1 MDVGFP
7 ELFRAA
13 LTSVEQCQVT
23 ADEKVVVYTD
33 SEKNP
38 AVVEA
43 WYAACLTTGADV
55 TLVRATARFPETDPP
70 EVALDAMRSADMTF
84 DLASNTWL
92 YAPGLPPIL
101 EAGGRVLQ
109 VLVPERSII
118 DRPPDPD
125 ILWRAD
131 VSERVVEGS
140 QQIHVTSPLG
150 TDLRATRGDR
160 PWHAQRGYTWKAGQW
175 DSYGV
180 CMINCAPIEESVE
193 GVIYFNGPMILFP
206 QYCYTTKQPI
216 RAEVEGGRIVGIDT
230 DHDEARTFDRWL
242 RQFEDPNVELV
253 AHIGFGFDPRADLES
268 FDLAAW
274 ESYYGGVVVAFGANQ
289 TPTLQGS
296 HPAKGHMDG
305 ILLGANFS
313 LDGRQIIQ
321 GGEFVEDTGLLRRR
335 ATHSES

>member
-13 LTSVEQCQVT
+13 LASVERCRVE

-38 AVVEA
+38 ALVEA
-43 WYAACLTTGADV
+43 WYAAALSTGADV

-70 EVALDAMRSADMTF
+70 EVALDAMRSADMIF

-92 YAPGLPPIL
+92 YAPGLPGIL
-101 EAGGRVLQ
+101 QAGARILQ

-118 DRPPDPD
+118 DRPPHPD

-131 VSERVVEGS
+131 LAEKLTEGS
-140 QQIHVTSPLG
+140 REVHITSELG
-150 TDLRATRGDR
+150 TDLRGERGDR
-160 PWHAQRGYTWKAGQW
+160 PWHVQRGFVWRSGQW

-180 CMINCAPIEESVE
+180 CMANFAPIEESVN
-193 GVIYFNGPMILFP
+193 GVVYFNGPMILFP
-206 QYCYTTKQPI
+206 QYTYTTRTPI
-216 RAEVEGGRIVGIDT
+216 RAVVEEGRIVDIDT
-230 DHDEARTFDRWL
+230 SHQEARVFDRWI
-242 RQFEDPNVELV
+242 RQFDDPNVYLV
-253 AHIGFGFDPRADLES
+253 AHLGFGLDPRADLES

-274 ESYYGGVVVAFGANQ
+274 ESFYGGVMVAFGANA
-289 TPTLQGS
+289 TPNLQGS

-305 ILLGANFS
+305 ILLGADLA
-313 LDGRQIIQ
+313 LDGRPIIRK
-321 GGEFVEDTGLLRRR
+321 GEFVEETGLRSRG
-335 ATHSES
+335 

>member
-13 LTSVEQCQVT
+13 LNSVELCRVKP
-23 ADEKVVVYTD
+23 DENVVVYTD

-43 WYAACLTTGADV
+43 WYSACIARGCDAS
-55 TLVRATARFPETDPP
+55 LVRATARFPETSPP
-70 EVALDAMRSADMTF
+70 ATAVQAMTEADIVF

-92 YAPGLPPIL
+92 YSPVLPGIL
-101 EAGGRVLQ
+101 DSGTRILQ

-131 VSERVVEGS
+131 VSEALTEGT
-140 QQIHVTSPLG
+140 QEIHVTTPEG
-150 TDLRATRGDR
+150 TDLHATRRDR
-160 PWHAQRGYTWKAGQW
+160 PWHAQRGHVWEAGQW

-180 CMINCAPIEESVE
+180 CMINCAPVEETVH

-216 RAEVEGGRIVGIDT
+216 RAEVEEGRIVKIDT
-230 DHDEARTFDRWL
+230 DHDEARTFDRWI
-242 RQFEDPNVELV
+242 RQFDDPNVYVV
-253 AHIGFGFDPRADLES
+253 AHMGFGFDPRADLDT
-268 FDLAAW
+268 FDLAGW
-274 ESYYGGVVVAFGANQ
+274 ESYYGGAVVAFGANAI
-289 TPTLQGS
+289 PLLKGS
-296 HPAKGHMDG
+296 HMAKGHMDG
-305 ILLGANFS
+305 ILLNADLT
-313 LDGRQIIQ
+313 LDGRPVLS
-321 GGEFVEDTGLLRRR
+321 GGEFTEASGLRTRR
-335 ATHSES
+335 